1 MKTAIYALSVLAI
14 VLGVVAATL
23 WLRPTLAVRESD
35 KDIRFGVH
43 EGRELVGIVDG
54 HGNTSYIVKDDRGNK
69 LFNIPVR
76 NCILDVRFRNGQLRF
91 RENNTGREGYI
102 DRDGIVTFMHDDRPS
117 PSQDADKG
125 RIILSQNRD
134 DGQTGNTYQAST
146 NTENK
151 QRQSYGLSDKQLR
164 KIVNGNPFYKEANKI
179 LSGKLGVDDAERR
192 RIILNYC
199 EHFRMAYTTKD
210 VDFLRQLFSDNALII
225 VGNVIKTMPDVEDK
239 YMSRQQVTYNIRTK
253 KEYLER
259 LSMAFASNKQIDVRF
274 SDFKIMRHPTKDGI
288 YGVSLR
294 QGYKSDRYA
303 DDGWIFLLWDFRDE
317 SMPRI
322 HVRTWQPAKSIST
335 DDDVIDIG
343 YFNLE

>member
-1 MKTAIYALSVLAI
+1 MKTAIYALSMLAI

-23 WLRPTLAVRESD
+23 WLRPTFAVRESD

-54 HGNTSYIVKDDRGNK
+54 HGNTSYIVKDDRSNK

-134 DGQTGNTYQAST
+134 DGQTGNTYQASA

-164 KIVNGNPFYKEANKI
+164 KIVDGNPFYQEANKI

-210 VDFLRQLFSDNALII
+210 IDFLRQLFSDNALII